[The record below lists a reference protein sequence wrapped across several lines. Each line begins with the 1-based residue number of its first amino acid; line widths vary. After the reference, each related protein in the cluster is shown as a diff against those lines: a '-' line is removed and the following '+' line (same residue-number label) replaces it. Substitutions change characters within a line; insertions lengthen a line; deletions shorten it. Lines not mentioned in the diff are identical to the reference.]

1 MLLLKLSKKLRTKL
15 LMHMMFFLMKKIK
28 VYFYDYLIKNI
39 DLYFDKFE
47 TDLEATPGNTPEVLD
62 DSEVELNDP
71 EASADTGGLE
81 LDDEIELDDETL
93 TSALGA

>member
-1 MLLLKLSKKLRTKL
+1 MLKIQKKGL
-15 LMHMMFFLMKKIK
+15 
-28 VYFYDYLIKNI
+28 FYDYLIKNI

-47 TDLEATPGNTPEVLD
+47 TDLEATPDTPEVLD